1 MLTAGAAVTN
11 GCGCARNGART
22 QVRRRGPSRRAHT
35 HPRLSATSVQP
46 SPTLCHR
53 PVTISQTRLPGG
65 TCLGHRPRSAPV
77 ADADPEPGLAQALRH
92 SRPPG
97 PGLAARVLGS
107 LAGSSAVVCRDVL
120 LESAVHTTHT
130 ATCVRRAVRRD
141 LGRGR
146 GEALEGSVQ
155 VVIFTSELE
164 GRVTPT
170 PQLHDEHGGG
180 ERSTRRTQTPE
191 RRRLTGPATPP
202 TRTSSF

>member
-1 MLTAGAAVTN
+1 M
-11 GCGCARNGART
+11 
-22 QVRRRGPSRRAHT
+22 PSRRAHT
-35 HPRLSATSVQP
+35 HPRLSAASVQP
-46 SPTLCHR
+46 PPTLCHR

-77 ADADPEPGLAQALRH
+77 ADADPEPGLPPGATAQPA
-92 SRPPG
+92 SRAG
-97 PGLAARVLGS
+97 PGLRVLGS
-107 LAGSSAVVCRDVL
+107 LAGSSAVVCRAVL

-180 ERSTRRTQTPE
+180 ERPTRRTQTPE
-191 RRRLTGPATPP
+191 HRRLTGPVTPP